1 MSVGHTALSAALW
14 NGLCEMP
21 RPSLGSREVSRV
33 SSPPPR
39 SEQSSTSKASLQG
52 PPVSIPEPRAA
63 GCWHRPRAGQALGCG
78 CGHNQSVSSWPRH
91 AGTSPQGQ
99 GPEENPLRPVSFA
112 LPSSPLS
119 ATPLPGERQRLP
131 SEFPQLPCLPTH
143 QRPSTLGTW
152 HRPPPILPGAAAARG
167 ACPPSRLHSGTRH
180 WLDTNVNPTGR
191 ANSGHPQRRLRAQA
205 GPCWEIFS
213 GCH

>member
-1 MSVGHTALSAALW
+1 MDTISQSAHGPDMQARHPKDRGQRKTPFVLS
-14 NGLCEMP
+14 
-21 RPSLGSREVSRV
+21 PSLSLPH
-33 SSPPPR
+33 PPPPLH
-39 SEQSSTSKASLQG
+39 SQG
-52 PPVSIPEPRAA
+52 RGS
-63 GCWHRPRAGQALGCG
+63 G
-78 CGHNQSVSSWPRH
+78 
-91 AGTSPQGQ
+91 
-99 GPEENPLRPVSFA
+99 
-112 LPSSPLS
+112 
-119 ATPLPGERQRLP
+119 
-131 SEFPQLPCLPTH
+131 FPQSFHSRPCLPTH

-213 GCH
+213 GCHRGPRAPVVPSIPTSIGLSVSAPIFSASHVPHCFWKDPAVS

>member
-1 MSVGHTALSAALW
+1 MGYVSVDHTALSAALW

-33 SSPPPR
+33 SPPLPR
-39 SEQSSTSKASLQG
+39 SKQSSTSKASLQG

-91 AGTSPQGQ
+91 AGTSPQAQ

-112 LPSSPLS
+112 LPSSPPS

-131 SEFPQLPCLPTH
+131 SEFPQPPLSAYPPETINPRHLAQAPAHPARGGCCQGSLPTLT
-143 QRPSTLGTW
+143 SSL
-152 HRPPPILPGAAAARG
+152 
-167 ACPPSRLHSGTRH
+167 RH
-180 WLDTNVNPTGR
+180 EAL
-191 ANSGHPQRRLRAQA
+191 A
-205 GPCWEIFS
+205 
-213 GCH
+213 